1 MHSCKSIEKILN
13 VDSISWILVNDGST
27 KLISSFDIDRI
38 SSEVDN
44 FQYFNLEKNR
54 GKGFA
59 TRHGVDHSNADY
71 TIYTDVDFPYLDE
84 NVLSVYQALLNGS
97 DLVLATRNQNYYKQ
111 ISSKRA
117 WISRNFRSAV
127 KMLFNIPTTDTQAGL
142 KGLSSM
148 GKKALLD
155 TKIDRYLF
163 DLELVKICAKR
174 KLNITEV
181 EATLKHDIDLPGVS
195 LKILSKEVVNLVR
208 IFFGL

>member
-1 MHSCKSIEKILN
+1 M
-13 VDSISWILVNDGST
+13 
-27 KLISSFDIDRI
+27 
-38 SSEVDN
+38 
-44 FQYFNLEKNR
+44 EKNR

-97 DLVLATRNQNYYKQ
+97 RSCPCNQESELLQTDFIEARMDL
-111 ISSKRA
+111 
-117 WISRNFRSAV
+117 RNFRSAV

-142 KGLSSM
+142 KGLSLL
-148 GKKALLD
+148 GKRPCWIQRLAV
-155 TKIDRYLF
+155 TYF

-181 EATLKHDIDLPGVS
+181 EATLKHNIDLPGVS

-208 IFFGL
+208 IFFGR

>member
-1 MHSCKSIEKILN
+1 
-13 VDSISWILVNDGST
+13 
-27 KLISSFDIDRI
+27 
-38 SSEVDN
+38 
-44 FQYFNLEKNR
+44 
-54 GKGFA
+54 
-59 TRHGVDHSNADY
+59 
-71 TIYTDVDFPYLDE
+71 DE

-142 KGLSSM
+142 KGLSLL

-208 IFFGL
+208 IFFGR